1 MSEAIYI
8 LCAITSFACAWL
20 LMQGY
25 RQSGHR
31 LLFWSAMCFIGMTF
45 TNLLL
50 VFDKLIFPDVD
61 LLPLR
66 QASALASVLML
77 IYGLIYEKE

>member
-20 LMQGY
+20 LMQRY

-31 LLFWSAMCFIGMTF
+31 LLFWSGMCFIGMTLN
-45 TNLLL
+45 NLLL
-50 VFDKLIFPDVD
+50 VFDKLILPDVD
-61 LLPLR
+61 LLLLR